1 MLCDGEIVLS
11 YETQW
16 VCVSFINALSAF
28 AVDEAARVHES
39 NIPRSV
45 TGTGACRLAWASGD
59 IDLVVTHTDESRSFR
74 QDGPLEVLRS
84 PICF

>member
-1 MLCDGEIVLS
+1 M
-11 YETQW
+11 
-16 VCVSFINALSAF
+16 
-28 AVDEAARVHES
+28 DEAARVHEL

-45 TGTGACRLAWASGD
+45 MGTGACPLAWAFGD
-59 IDLVVTHTDESRSFR
+59 IVLVATHTYESRSFR